1 MASPNIILITIDA
14 LRASRT
20 SLNGYERP
28 TTPTLERLAEN
39 AIVCS
44 NTFSRAAFTQ
54 PTVTELM
61 TSSKAFDNGEY
72 DNITS
77 KRPPTIF
84 DFFHGH
90 GYHTVNLAT
99 QTFITRYNGFKDSV
113 DEEVMLYGLY
123 AFPGNARIRI
133 RNVLNQF
140 EKKQISQEIML
151 RDVVPEIN
159 KCFNDTEYYCR
170 RQMQNWSKLKADFP
184 YSPLVQSG
192 YVYKKIIALVSKH
205 RRKLNTDSLAYV
217 CEYLFPAPA
226 IKDTRPYWLV
236 KDWYYMRT
244 PLTLVRQ
251 LFQTIASKLLFLVN
265 SRVGRNFKNR
275 IKNYPDAH
283 SIANKLISQVKK
295 LTANEGEKKPFFMWT
310 HLQDCH
316 SPYVSGGGAKWHK
329 DTAKYLKELGYTE
342 GMDPTASFR
351 LVPKDKNDAEVFS
364 ALYDA
369 AVRSTDD
376 AIGRIVDYLEE
387 TNELENTIICI
398 HADHGEELGDHGD
411 WGHFFRLYDHNTHIP
426 LILYR
431 HGMKARRVSGFTS
444 LLDIAPSL
452 AFEAGLKPHPDWQG
466 QILQDTKAVQP
477 EFEVLETFFGGSC
490 LFEHRPLYMA
500 ARNHDYMYMWNEYE
514 DPGDFFHPE
523 QHELYDLKEDPE
535 QQNNIYRPDYPALE
549 QLQTIIAERLA
560 EIPEISNQRII
571 DAFASVGAKVVLE
584 YRDPDLETVKSS

>member
-1 MASPNIILITIDA
+1 MASPNIILFTIDA

-20 SLNGYERP
+20 CIAGYERP
-28 TTPTLERLAEN
+28 TTPTFERLAKN

-44 NTFSRAAFTQ
+44 NAFARGAFSQ
-54 PTVTELM
+54 PSVTELM
-61 TSSKAFDNGEY
+61 TSTKAFDYGGY

-77 KRPPTIF
+77 GRPPTLF
-84 DFFHGH
+84 DYFHGH

-99 QTFITRYNGFKDSV
+99 ETWITRYNGFKKSV

-123 AFPGNARIRI
+123 AFPGNASIRI

-140 EKKQISQEIML
+140 EKNEISQENML
-151 RDVVPEIN
+151 HDVVPELQ
-159 KCFNDTEYYCR
+159 KCFDDTEDYCQH
-170 RQMQNWSKLKADFP
+170 QMQNWGKLSTDFP

-192 YVYKKIIALVSKH
+192 YDYKKIISLVAKH
-205 RRKLNTDSLAYV
+205 RRKLDADNMAYIYK
-217 CEYLFPAPA
+217 YLFPARA

-236 KDWYYMRT
+236 KEWYYMRK

-251 LFQTIASKLLFLVN
+251 LLQVIASKFFLSVN
-265 SRVGRNFKNR
+265 PRVGRRLKHS

-283 SIANKLISQVKK
+283 SIANNLISKVKN
-295 LTANEGEKKPFFMWT
+295 LTTGELEKKPFFIWT

-316 SPYVSGGGAKWHK
+316 SPYVSGSGARWHK
-329 DTAKYLKELGYTE
+329 DTLKYLKELGYTDE
-342 GMDPTASFR
+342 IDPTATFR
-351 LVPKDKNDAEVFS
+351 LVPKDKKDAKDFS

-376 AIGRIVDYLEE
+376 AIGRVVDYLEE
-387 TNELENTIICI
+387 INELENTIICI

-431 HGMKARRVSGFTS
+431 HGMKAKRVSGFSS
-444 LLDIAPSL
+444 LLDVAPSL
-452 AFEAGLKPHPDWQG
+452 AFEAGLEPHPDWQG
-466 QILQDTKAVQP
+466 QKLQDSNAGQRA
-477 EFEVLETFFGGSC
+477 FEVLETFFGGSC
-490 LFEHRPLYMA
+490 LFDHRPLYMA
-500 ARNHDYMYMWNEYE
+500 ARNHEYMYMWNEYP

-523 QHELYDLKEDPE
+523 QHELYDLNKDPE
-535 QQNNIYRPDYPALE
+535 QQNNIYRPDHPVIE
-549 QLQTIIAERLA
+549 SLQRMIAERLA

-571 DAFASVGAKVVLE
+571 DAFSSVGASVVSKH
-584 YRDPDLETVKSS
+584 RNSVPKST

>member
-1 MASPNIILITIDA
+1 M
-14 LRASRT
+14 
-20 SLNGYERP
+20 
-28 TTPTLERLAEN
+28 
-39 AIVCS
+39 CS
-44 NTFSRAAFTQ
+44 KAFSRGAFTQ

-61 TSSKAFDNGEY
+61 TSSKALDNGGY

-77 KRPPTIF
+77 RRPPTIF

-99 QTFITRYNGFKDSV
+99 QTFITRYNGFKESV

-123 AFPGNARIRI
+123 AFPGNASIRI

-140 EKKQISQEIML
+140 EKKEISQEIML
-151 RDVVPEIN
+151 REVVPELN
-159 KCFNDTEYYCR
+159 KCFNDTEDYCR
-170 RQMQNWSKLKADFP
+170 CQMQNWNKLKADFP

-205 RRKLNTDSLAYV
+205 RRKLNTDSLAYI
-217 CEYLFPAPA
+217 CKYLFPAPA

-251 LFQTIASKLLFLVN
+251 LFQTIASKFLLLVN
-265 SRVGRNFKNR
+265 PRAGRKFKNR

-283 SIANKLISQVKK
+283 SIANKLISQVKN
-295 LTANEGEKKPFFMWT
+295 LTADQGEKKPFFIWT

-329 DTAKYLKELGYTE
+329 DTAKYLKELGYNE
-342 GMDPTASFR
+342 GMDPTATFR
-351 LVPKDKNDAEVFS
+351 LVPKDKDDAEVFS

-431 HGMKARRVSGFTS
+431 HGMKARKVSGFTS

-466 QILQDTKAVQP
+466 QILQDANAVQR

-500 ARNHDYMYMWNEYE
+500 ARNHDHMYMWNEYK

-535 QQNNIYRPDYPALE
+535 QQNNIYRPDHPALE
-549 QLQTIIAERLA
+549 LLQTIIAERLA

-571 DAFASVGAKVVLE
+571 DAFASVGVKVVSE
-584 YRDPDLETVKSS
+584 HRDPDLETVKSL